1 MNLVKIGL
9 VALGGYL
16 AYDYMTKRKKNKET
30 VEAVVAG
37 KPVVSPAVVE
47 AAMEEEGEEGAA
59 VAMADTREVEAMSNA
74 NGWDSDTISTGL

>member
-16 AYDYMTKRKKNKET
+16 AYDYMKKRKKNEET
-30 VEAVVAG
+30 VKAVVAG
-37 KPVVSPAVVE
+37 KPVVSTAVVE

-59 VAMADTREVEAMSNA
+59 VVMADTQEAEAMSNA